1 MQDNDNNQPPRS
13 GAEVLAAM
21 QAIARERTLQAQ
33 HAIGD
38 PVTIAAKVVGI
49 NFSNSKVRYV
59 VQIGDNAAIVDSC
72 DVAPAAGAAA

>member
-1 MQDNDNNQPPRS
+1 MQDNDNNQPYRS
-13 GAEVLAAM
+13 GAETLAAM
-21 QAIARERTLQAQ
+21 QEIARDRTLQAQ

-38 PVTIAAKVVGI
+38 PVTIAATVVGI

-72 DVAPAAGAAA
+72 DVAPMLKVAS